1 MIDKIELVDKSA
13 SAALNSR
20 IANDLFSNLQN
31 FTKKSI
37 SYALLEKLIDMI
49 MDETIKPGF
58 TFPNENE
65 MCKQL
70 GVGRSTLRET
80 YTALMAM
87 GFITR
92 TKAGTTVNDNKRI
105 ITSVPLKYIFKNSE
119 LQDICEFRT
128 MLETQSA
135 QLAATKASEESVE
148 MMGQIIEQMR
158 EKGAA
163 RDIEALTHLDT
174 SFHFMIAT
182 STGNALIKN
191 TLAAVDHEFEQSAY
205 SGYCLGESVILKSID
220 FHVQI
225 YDAIKKRDPE
235 LARVKMHAH
244 IKDIYGVLQ
253 RASYTG
259 PSV

>member
-1 MIDKIELVDKSA
+1 MSKKPDSMDKSGVE
-13 SAALNSR
+13 ALNDR
-20 IANDLFSNLQN
+20 MTNNLFENLQN

-58 TFPNENE
+58 TFPNEND
-65 MCKQL
+65 MCKIL

-119 LQDICEFRT
+119 LQDIYEFRT

-135 QLAATKASEESVE
+135 QLAATKASEDSIE
-148 MMGQIIEQMR
+148 MMSQIIDQMR
-158 EKGAA
+158 EKGAR
-163 RDIEALTHLDT
+163 RDIDALTHLDT
-174 SFHFMIAT
+174 SFHFLIAT

-191 TLAAVDHEFEQSAY
+191 TLAAVTHEFEHSAY
-205 SGYCLGESVILKSID
+205 SGYCLDASIILKSID
-220 FHVQI
+220 FHEQI
-225 YDAIKKRDPE
+225 FQAIKNRDPE
-235 LARVKMHAH
+235 LAKVKMHAH

-253 RASYTG
+253 RVSYEGSAS
-259 PSV
+259 